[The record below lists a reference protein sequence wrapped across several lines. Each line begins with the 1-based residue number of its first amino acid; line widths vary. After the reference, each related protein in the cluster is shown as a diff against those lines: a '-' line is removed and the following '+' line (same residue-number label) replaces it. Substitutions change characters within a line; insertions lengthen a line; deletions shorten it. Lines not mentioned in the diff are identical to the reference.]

1 MPGSLFTDTDSIAYE
16 IQTEEFYKDIT
27 LHIQEKFNTSNYPAH
42 HPLGVPTGVN
52 KEIIGMFKDVVE
64 KYVWIRRSS
73 NKIICLQ
80 NGWWKNS
87 KRAKWVQKTVIK
99 IIACKQNIT
108 FDNYKRCVDTKQE
121 MYQSMNIVRS
131 YRH

>member
-1 MPGSLFTDTDSIAYE
+1 MEIMPGSLFTDTDSIAYE

-64 KYVWIRRSS
+64 KVWLNSQVFEQNYMPTKWMMEKFQES
-73 NKIICLQ
+73 KMSTKDCYQNNSLQ
-80 NGWWKNS
+80 
-87 KRAKWVQKTVIK
+87 AKY
-99 IIACKQNIT
+99 NL
-108 FDNYKRCVDTKQE
+108 
-121 MYQSMNIVRS
+121 
-131 YRH
+131 